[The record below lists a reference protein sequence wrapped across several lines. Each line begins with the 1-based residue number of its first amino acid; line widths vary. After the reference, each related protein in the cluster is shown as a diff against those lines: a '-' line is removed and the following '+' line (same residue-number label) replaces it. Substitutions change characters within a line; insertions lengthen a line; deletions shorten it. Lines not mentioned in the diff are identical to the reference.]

1 MGPDNILFHLMGHLD
16 RLREN
21 QTGILSMNL
30 RTGESTFH
38 GQTDGGSYWHCNA
51 TRDRK
56 WIAADTF
63 DGKIY
68 HLNSEDVNDVILLT
82 QGHRLLSISP
92 FTREAHSHHS
102 ISLDGKWMLFNS
114 SPTISSARK

>member
-1 MGPDNILFHLMGHLD
+1 MFMDPDNILFHLMGHLD

-68 HLNSEDVNDVILLT
+68 HLNSEDVNMSFCLLRGT
-82 QGHRLLSISP
+82 A
-92 FTREAHSHHS
+92 F
-102 ISLDGKWMLFNS
+102 
-114 SPTISSARK
+114 